1 MLFRKASLSKMV
13 SFPKD
18 KINIYKCRNFCDL
31 VIYRGNGLSGRV
43 AAAPAMSLSISSVS
57 QVSCAP
63 GELIG
68 TGVAGGRWLDCV
80 GRLMG
85 SSHDG

>member
-1 MLFRKASLSKMV
+1 MV

-18 KINIYKCRNFCDL
+18 KINIYKCCDFRDL
-31 VIYRGNGLSGRV
+31 VIYRGTGLSGRV
-43 AAAPAMSLSISSVS
+43 AAAPAGSLSINSVS

-63 GELIG
+63 GELNG
-68 TGVAGGRWLDCV
+68 AGVAGGGWLGCV
-80 GRLMG
+80 GRLLG